1 MNSND
6 IKGRKQ
12 RQPARIWETGQF
24 NISDMD
30 LELASNK
37 AHEALLLKESA
48 DRANSE
54 FDREKPQ
61 FVTGID
67 WAWWMQDKYKHV

>member
-1 MNSND
+1 
-6 IKGRKQ
+6 
-12 RQPARIWETGQF
+12 
-24 NISDMD
+24 MD

-37 AHEALLLKESA
+37 AHEALLLKESG

-67 WAWWMQDKYKHV
+67 